1 MRKSVYSLTLANEVV
16 DRIDRMAYMSN
27 KTRSGLINDILAEYV
42 SLVTPEMRMRSIIG
56 KIEAMLSGAG
66 ELRPAE
72 SRSDT
77 MLTLCSALS
86 YKYNPTVR
94 YSVVLYRDSSPTI
107 GELRVG
113 FRTQNRELL
122 TCMELFYQAWIQI
135 EEAHIGEGEYRIDN
149 GKLTRRLILR
159 KNPNATAK
167 DAETLGELIGEYI
180 RTLDAAMKTFFQ
192 APNSPEAIE
201 EMQRL
206 YRTHLSGKSDIV

>member
-42 SLVTPEMRMRSIIG
+42 SLVTPEMHMRRIIG
-56 KIEAMLSGAG
+56 KIESMLSGGG

-77 MLTLCSALS
+77 MLTLCSALA

-94 YSVVLYRDSSPTI
+94 YSVVLYRGASPVI

-113 FRTQNRELL
+113 FRTQNKELL
-122 TCMELFYQAWIQI
+122 TCMELFYRAWIQI
-135 EEAHIGEGEYRIDN
+135 EEGHIGEGEYRIEN
-149 GKLTRRLILR
+149 GKLVRRLVLR
-159 KNPNATAK
+159 RNPNAATR

-180 RTLDAAMKTFFQ
+180 RTFDAAMKLFFKS
-192 APNSPEAIE
+192 PNSPETME
-201 EMQRL
+201 EIQRL
-206 YRTHLSGKSDIV
+206 YRTRLSEKSDIV